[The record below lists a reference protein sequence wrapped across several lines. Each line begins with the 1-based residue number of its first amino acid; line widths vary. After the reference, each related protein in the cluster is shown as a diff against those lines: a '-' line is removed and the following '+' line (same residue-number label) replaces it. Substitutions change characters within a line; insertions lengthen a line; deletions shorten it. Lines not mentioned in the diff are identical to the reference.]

1 MAEQSHK
8 REMSDAIRGD
18 FERLRARRERGSRAP
33 APTPARPERVILT
46 PPRLPE
52 GASEDTPV
60 APMAADPVPEPDE
73 ETTVPQEVEAEPAP
87 ARTRSDSWLRSVL
100 RRR

>member
-1 MAEQSHK
+1 VAEQSHK

-46 PPRLPE
+46 PPRPPAGAPE
-52 GASEDTPV
+52 ETPV
-60 APMAADPVPEPDE
+60 AEVAEGSAPEPE
-73 ETTVPQEVEAEPAP
+73 EEPTAPDEVEVEQTS